1 MLEHNLIG
9 MAYEYVLLDYKLVPL
24 YFGNKNVSTLNI
36 LLTLSNFETTC
47 QLTVIE
53 VLVDC

>member
-9 MAYEYVLLDYKLVPL
+9 MAYEYELLEYKLVPL
-24 YFGNKNVSTLNI
+24 YFGNKIVSTLDI
-36 LLTLSNFETTC
+36 LLTLINFETTC

-53 VLVDC
+53 VLVD